1 MVQNNIFH
9 LDGGGPLDVPAVDK
23 GKDGDAE
30 DGEQFDHLEIE
41 DLVNVI
47 LTSRLIQFINSFTT
61 LRFMIQILRYSYLQS
76 LDMSSLTTSSGGEH
90 SGKNGLRA

>member
-41 DLVNVI
+41 DLLI
-47 LTSRLIQFINSFTT
+47 SRLIQFINSLT
-61 LRFMIQILRYSYLQS
+61 IEILKCVLICAS
-76 LDMSSLTTSSGGEH
+76 
-90 SGKNGLRA
+90 

>member
-9 LDGGGPLDVPAVDK
+9 LYGGGPIDIPVVDK
-23 GKDGDAE
+23 GKDSDAE
-30 DGEQFDHLEIE
+30 DGEQFDHLEIK

-47 LTSRLIQFINSFTT
+47 LISRLIQFINSLTT
-61 LRFMIQILRYSYLQS
+61 LRFMIQILRDSYFQS
-76 LDMSSLTTSSGGEH
+76 FDMSILTTSSGGEH